1 MSKLRRMS
9 DNRYVRT
16 ETSGA
21 IATVTIDRQTK
32 LNALNP
38 SVMAEIDG
46 AFAGLRDD
54 GGVRA
59 VILTGAGDKAFV
71 AGADIGVL
79 AEMGT
84 LTGTE
89 ISQAGQE
96 VLRRIEEFPKPVI
109 AAVGGYALGGGCELA
124 LACHLRVASERARFG
139 LPEVGLGIIPGYGG
153 TVRLARLVG
162 LGRAVEMILTGDMIG
177 AERAAEI
184 GLANLVVPHEELMD
198 RARALAGRIAR
209 NAPVAVK
216 MALASVYGA
225 EEGTMDHALAFEASL
240 FGLLASTDDMREGM
254 AAFLEKRKANF
265 TGS

>member
-1 MSKLRRMS
+1 MSES
-9 DNRYVRT
+9 QYVRT
-16 ETSGA
+16 EVSGST
-21 IATVTIDRQTK
+21 ATVTIDRQTK

-38 SVMAEIDG
+38 QVVAELDA
-46 AFAGLRDD
+46 AFGRLRDERH
-54 GGVRA
+54 VRA

-89 ISQAGQE
+89 VSRAGQE
-96 VLRRIEEFPKPVI
+96 VLRRIERFPRPVI

-162 LGRAVEMILTGDMIG
+162 LGRAVEMIVTGDMVG
-177 AERAAEI
+177 ADKAAEM
-184 GLANLVVPHEELMD
+184 GLANMVVPHAELMD
-198 RARALAGRIAR
+198 RARALAGRIAK
-209 NAPVAVK
+209 NAPVAVE
-216 MALASVYGA
+216 MALASAYGA
-225 EEGTMDHALAFEASL
+225 IENTMDHALEFEASL

-265 TGS
+265 EGS

>member
-1 MSKLRRMS
+1 MT

-16 ETSGA
+16 ELSGG
-21 IATVTIDRQTK
+21 IATVTIDRQAK

-38 SVMAEIDG
+38 AVIAEIDG
-46 AFAGLRDD
+46 AFSALAGEGDL
-54 GGVRA
+54 RA

-84 LTGTE
+84 LTGAE
-89 ISQAGQE
+89 VSRQGQE
-96 VLRRIEEFPKPVI
+96 VLRRIERFPRPVI

-162 LGRAVEMILTGDMIG
+162 LGRAAQLILTGEMIDG
-177 AERAAEI
+177 RRAAEI
-184 GLANLVVPHEELMD
+184 GLANMVVPHEELMD
-198 RARALAGRIAR
+198 RAGKVAARIAR
-209 NAPVAVK
+209 NAPVAVE
-216 MALASVYGA
+216 MALASLYGA
-225 EEGTMDHALAFEASL
+225 VENTMDHALAFEATL
-240 FGLLASTDDMREGM
+240 FGLLASTDDMQEGM
-254 AAFLEKRKANF
+254 AAFLEKRRAVF
-265 TGS
+265 RGS

>member
-1 MSKLRRMS
+1 MSES
-9 DNRYVRT
+9 QYVRT
-16 ETSGA
+16 RVSGS
-21 IATVTIDRQTK
+21 IATVTIDRQSK

-38 SVMAEIDG
+38 QVVAELDT
-46 AFAGLRDD
+46 AFGGLRDD
-54 GGVRA
+54 RSVRA

-89 ISQAGQE
+89 VSRAGQE
-96 VLRRIEEFPKPVI
+96 VLRRIERFPRPVI

-124 LACHLRVASERARFG
+124 LACHLRVASDRARFG

-162 LGRAVEMILTGDMIG
+162 LGRAVEMIVTGDMVG
-177 AERAAEI
+177 ADKAAEM
-184 GLANLVVPHEELMD
+184 GLANMVVPHAELME
-198 RARALAGRIAR
+198 RATALAGRIAK
-209 NAPVAVK
+209 NAPVAVE

-225 EEGTMDHALAFEASL
+225 IESTMDHALEFEASL

-265 TGS
+265 KGS